1 MKLEMEIPESA
12 LSALRQT
19 PGEFAGNMRL
29 MASIKWYE
37 TGMLSQVRAAELAGQ
52 SRQEFLLSL
61 SRVGVSPFQGVDDD
75 LGALT
80 A

>member
-1 MKLEMEIPESA
+1 
-12 LSALRQT
+12 
-19 PGEFAGNMRL
+19 MRL

-37 TGMLSQVRAAELAGQ
+37 TGMLSQERAAELAGQ

-75 LGALT
+75 LGSTT